1 MDEAQAEKRDGFTF
15 RGGAA
20 ALDFIATLTKRLT
33 AEPRDLLT
41 TPRDLGRWL
50 RAANVAQIAPHVS
63 EEELLEARRLREAI
77 FALARARADSA
88 PPPAGARST
97 LNRFAAQPA
106 ASVQLNAHGGV
117 RVSGTT
123 QQFLAKLAQDAVQV
137 LADPHALRQC
147 EGETCAIFFIDRS
160 RAGDRRWCSMS
171 ACGNRAKVA
180 EFRRRKGQ

>member
-1 MDEAQAEKRDGFTF
+1 MDETQAEKRDGFTF

-20 ALDFIATLTKRLT
+20 ALDFIATLTKRMT
-33 AEPRDLLT
+33 AEPCDLLA
-41 TPRDLGRWL
+41 TPRDLARWL
-50 RAANVAQIAPHVS
+50 KAANVAQIAPHVS

-77 FALARARADSA
+77 FALASARADGA
-88 PPPAGARST
+88 PPPAAARST
-97 LNRFAAQPA
+97 LNRFAAQSA
-106 ASVQLNAHGGV
+106 ASVQLDAHGGL
-117 RVSGTT
+117 RVSGTVP
-123 QQFLAKLAQDAVQV
+123 QFLATLAQDAARV

-180 EFRRRKGQ
+180 DFRRRQAN